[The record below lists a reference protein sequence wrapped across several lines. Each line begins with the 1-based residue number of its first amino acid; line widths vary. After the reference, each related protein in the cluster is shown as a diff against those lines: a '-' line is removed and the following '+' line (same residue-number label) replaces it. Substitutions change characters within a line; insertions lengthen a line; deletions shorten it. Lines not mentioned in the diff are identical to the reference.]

1 MLYIEIVIL
10 KDDIAKFGPHKINS
24 SGLVQYYHLLEG
36 LTARASSSRRCR
48 IYMQY
53 LHQCSCK
60 APTFPRYYYTI
71 AGQVRFGVRVIQGL
85 LLIYN
90 RYPKFFLTR
99 AYLQKPGV
107 VSWPAWK
114 IIVYVLKN
122 NQRKRS
128 RQEKIFRQN
137 AVEKERHEIRP
148 SSEIVYIIVCTL
160 FYVNMVSFNTNVSS
174 CNATSRMFVVCTK
187 NYRIWACRR

>member
-10 KDDIAKFGPHKINS
+10 KDGMEKFGPHKINS

-48 IYMQY
+48 IYVV
-53 LHQCSCK
+53 
-60 APTFPRYYYTI
+60 PTLVQLQGSHISQVYYTI

-90 RYPKFFLTR
+90 RYPKFFFDARIPSKTWCCFL
-99 AYLQKPGV
+99 
-107 VSWPAWK
+107 AWK

-122 NQRKRS
+122 NQKKRS

>member
-1 MLYIEIVIL
+1 
-10 KDDIAKFGPHKINS
+10 
-24 SGLVQYYHLLEG
+24 
-36 LTARASSSRRCR
+36 
-48 IYMQY
+48 MQY
-53 LHQCSCK
+53 LPNLHQCISQV
-60 APTFPRYYYTI
+60 YYTI

-85 LLIYN
+85 LFIYN
-90 RYPKFFLTR
+90 SRYPKFFFDARIPSKTWCCFL
-99 AYLQKPGV
+99 
-107 VSWPAWK
+107 AWK

>member
-1 MLYIEIVIL
+1 
-10 KDDIAKFGPHKINS
+10 
-24 SGLVQYYHLLEG
+24 
-36 LTARASSSRRCR
+36 
-48 IYMQY
+48 MQY
-53 LHQCSCK
+53 LPNLHQCISQV
-60 APTFPRYYYTI
+60 YYTI
-71 AGQVRFGVRVIQGL
+71 AGQVRFGVHVIQGL
-85 LLIYN
+85 LLIYVVGILN
-90 RYPKFFLTR
+90 FFDARIPSKTWCCFL
-99 AYLQKPGV
+99 
-107 VSWPAWK
+107 AWK

-174 CNATSRMFVVCTK
+174 CNATSRVFVVCTK

>member
-1 MLYIEIVIL
+1 MVLQNLARTKSIRAGLYSSIPFIGRAHCPSQQLKAVSNICSTYTSAVARLPHFPGIL
-10 KDDIAKFGPHKINS
+10 
-24 SGLVQYYHLLEG
+24 
-36 LTARASSSRRCR
+36 
-48 IYMQY
+48 
-53 LHQCSCK
+53 
-60 APTFPRYYYTI
+60 YTI
-71 AGQVRFGVRVIQGL
+71 AGQVKFGVRVIQGL

>member
-10 KDDIAKFGPHKINS
+10 KDGTAKFGPHKINS

-36 LTARASSSRRCR
+36 LTARASSLRRCR
-48 IYMQY
+48 IYVV
-53 LHQCSCK
+53 
-60 APTFPRYYYTI
+60 PTLVQLQGSHNSQVYYTI

-90 RYPKFFLTR
+90 RYPKFFFDARIPSKTWCCFL
-99 AYLQKPGV
+99 
-107 VSWPAWK
+107 AWK